1 MATEKDPIQLVG
13 EIKSAMEQ
21 MKEANKT
28 VNAALEASVKETG
41 KDAKAAIAAAE
52 ASAQKIQSLSASIV
66 EMEQKLADG
75 VIKGKASAETLGQTL
90 IKSESFK
97 QFAAGNTNKFRIEA
111 NTITGQSG
119 SPAENSDTLVGVNR
133 LAGIVPGAFRTLKVK
148 DLAPNFTTT
157 SNAIEY
163 TRELLFTNGAEET
176 AEGAT
181 KPEATLTFEL
191 ASANVRTVAHWL
203 KLSKQVLDDAPALAG
218 YVDNRLRYGVELKY
232 DSQLLN
238 GAGTSQTITG
248 MTASANRTAFT
259 PTTGETQLDS
269 INRLIEAIRVAEY
282 DCTAIVLNPV
292 DWHKIE
298 RIKEGT
304 SYNTYALSNP
314 AQMVTPML
322 WGKPVVVTN
331 AMTAGYVLG
340 AAFDIAY
347 GVWNRQGVAVEMFEQ
362 DDTNVQKNLVTVRAE
377 LRGCLTGFRP
387 ASAYYGALTL

>member
-1 MATEKDPIQLVG
+1 MSQDPVQLVG
-13 EIKSAMEQ
+13 EIKATMEK
-21 MKEANKT
+21 MKETNAQINADLKKSVEASGAEAKEAINAANK
-28 VNAALEASVKETG
+28 AAGEM
-41 KDAKAAIAAAE
+41 
-52 ASAQKIQSLSASIV
+52 QKMSASIL
-66 EMEQKLADG
+66 ELEQKLSDG
-75 VIKGKASAETLGQTL
+75 VIKGKASVETLGNSV
-90 IKSESFK
+90 IKSEAFK

-119 SPAENSDTLVGVNR
+119 SPAENNDTLTQTQRV
-133 LAGIVPGAFRTLKVK
+133 AGIIPGAFRTLKIR
-148 DLAPNFTTT
+148 DLAPNFVTT
-157 SNAIEY
+157 SNAVEY
-163 TRELLFTNGAEET
+163 TRELLFTNGAAET

-191 ASANVRTVAHWL
+191 ASANVRTIAHWL

-238 GAGTSQTITG
+238 GAGTSQTILG

-269 INRLIEAIRVAEY
+269 INRMIEAAQVAEY
-282 DCTAIVLNPV
+282 EATAIVLNPV

-314 AQMVTPML
+314 AQAVMPML

-331 AMTAGYVLG
+331 ALTAGKCLV

-347 GVWNRQGVAVEMFEQ
+347 GIWNRMGTVVEMFEQ

-387 ASAYYGALTL
+387 ASAFYGDLTI

>member
-1 MATEKDPIQLVG
+1 MSQDPVALVG
-13 EIKSAMEQ
+13 DIKATMLAMQ
-21 MKEANKT
+21 EAGKQA
-28 VNAALEASVKETG
+28 NAALDAAIKETG
-41 KDAKAAIAAAE
+41 KDAKAALEAGNKAAEKIAA
-52 ASAQKIQSLSASIV
+52 LSANIV

-75 VIKGKASAETLGQTL
+75 VMKGSAKAETLGQTL
-90 IKSESFK
+90 IKSDAFK
-97 QFAAGNTNKFRIEA
+97 QFAMGNTQKFRIEA

-119 SPAENSDTLVGVNR
+119 SPAENNDTLTQTQRV
-133 LAGIVPGAFRTLKVK
+133 AGIVPGAFRTLKVR

-157 SNAIEY
+157 SNAVEF
-163 TRELLFTNGAEET
+163 TRELLFTNAAAET
-176 AEGAT
+176 AEGAS

-191 ASANVRTVAHWL
+191 ASANVRTIAHWL

-238 GAGTSQTITG
+238 GTGTSQTITG

-269 INRLIEAIRVAEY
+269 INRMIEAAQVAEY
-282 DCTAIVLNPV
+282 EATAIVLNPV

-314 AQMVTPML
+314 AQMVSPML

-331 AMTAGYVLG
+331 AMTAGKCLV

-347 GVWNRQGVAVEMFEQ
+347 GIWNRQGVAVEMFEQ

-387 ASAYYGALTL
+387 ASAFYGDLTI